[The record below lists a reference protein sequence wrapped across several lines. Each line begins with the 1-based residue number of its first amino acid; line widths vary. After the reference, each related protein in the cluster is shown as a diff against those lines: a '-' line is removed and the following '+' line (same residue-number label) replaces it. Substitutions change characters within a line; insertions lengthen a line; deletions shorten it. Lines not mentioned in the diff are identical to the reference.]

1 MRKKVFVT
9 DTPGVIDIRG
19 DFLEAALYLN
29 QQPINYAWYA
39 EVGTTWRY
47 HIAKGINKDAIRMH
61 WRLSEILRNGISN
74 SNEFEEAVIYF
85 SQFLKYGEYEFGL
98 YRLPHAHLMELLS
111 KGPDFINSDCYGGI
125 PGYLAT
131 QSHVDELTIQAY
143 TLAIRK
149 GMRPTAIL
157 LHAEQSYHQFILDGH
172 HKFIAYSRAGIP
184 VHAILITKYNSK
196 RFTLEESLSLARSMN
211 CSNKKY
217 LDALHREKTESY
229 YKMWFDPAKEY
240 EEISF

>member
-19 DFLEAALYLN
+19 DFLEAALYLD
-29 QQPINYAWYA
+29 QQPVNYAWYA

-111 KGPDFINSDCYGGI
+111 NGPDFMISDSYGGI

-149 GMRPTAIL
+149 GKRPTAIL
-157 LHAEQSYHQFILDGH
+157 LHAEHSYHQFILDGH

-229 YKMWFDPAKEY
+229 YKMWFNPAKEY
-240 EEISF
+240 KEISF